1 RPELRA
7 SGELLAAAARR
18 AMVLTLFLVG
28 LGLSRDAVRTVGA
41 RPLLLGVGLWVV
53 SATASLAAIW
63 AGWASA

>member
-1 RPELRA
+1 
-7 SGELLAAAARR
+7 
-18 AMVLTLFLVG
+18 MVLTLFLVG